1 MSTQWRIDE
10 LAHAG
15 DEHLDAAFVATYDAK
30 QQTDPTEDIETLVDL
45 GADGATTVVDLG
57 CGTGTF
63 AIAIA
68 PHVKRVVAVD
78 VSPAMVAYLRQRAA
92 VAGIDNINVVEAG
105 FLSYRHDGMPADV
118 VYTRNALHQVPDFH
132 KGVALAR
139 VAAILRPGGTLLL
152 RDIVYDFEPDEAEAA
167 LAGWFAGAVVPPT
180 PGYTAE
186 DLALHVRTEYS
197 TYRFCLEA
205 LLTHT
210 GFTVRETSFRRRAYA
225 RYLCERSE

>member
-1 MSTQWRIDE
+1 MNTKWQIDE

-15 DEHLDAAFVATYDAK
+15 DEHLDAACVADFDAR
-30 QQTDPTEDIETLVDL
+30 QQTDPTEDVETLVSL
-45 GADGATTVVDLG
+45 GAEGATTVVDLG

-63 AIAIA
+63 AMAVA

-78 VSPAMVAYLRQRAA
+78 VSPAMAAYLRHRVA
-92 VAGIDNINVVEAG
+92 VAGVDNIDVVEAG
-105 FLSYRHDGMPADV
+105 FMSYQHNGLPADF

-139 VAAILRPGGTLLL
+139 IARVVRSGGVLFL
-152 RDIVYDFEPDEAEAA
+152 RDIVYDFEPDEAGEA
-167 LAGWFAGAVVPPT
+167 LAAWFAGAVVPPT
-180 PGYTAE
+180 PGYTAD
-186 DLALHVRTEYS
+186 DLAGHVRTEYS

-210 GFTVRETSFRRRAYA
+210 GFTVREANFRRRAYA
-225 RYLCERSE
+225 RYICERSG